1 MKRIQALLCFL
12 VLSSCAEKFKQI
24 DVEKFNT
31 EISQNTSIKSA
42 EELITLYYN
51 WPISEGKPNLEISK
65 LKFENNLFEIT
76 MIHDHLEDDSQK
88 AEKIVMVAR
97 KLGNKWKVEEIKRNW
112 KCYDDRGET
121 DWGISS
127 CN

>member
-1 MKRIQALLCFL
+1 M
-12 VLSSCAEKFKQI
+12 
-24 DVEKFNT
+24 
-31 EISQNTSIKSA
+31 
-42 EELITLYYN
+42 ITLYYN